1 LAGVALAVVGALA
14 PLVQD
19 RSLRKDGKKSPTPGT
34 AATVKEIVSYLASRG
49 NPSFLDLD
57 D

>member
-1 LAGVALAVVGALA
+1 VALAVVGALA
-14 PLVQD
+14 PLVQG
-19 RSLRKDGKKSPTPGT
+19 RSLRKDGKKSPAPGT
-34 AATVKEIVSYLASRG
+34 AATVKETVSYLASRR